1 LTFNKFDE
9 KSGILDTLSNY
20 FSTMYS
26 LVGRFCLLALQAGHI
41 WYFALSLLLLQSCK
55 KHEDDGQSPVI
66 RIETPVT
73 GDTFYFLNTI
83 SIRATIQDDRQIESV
98 KLEVTNSQN
107 VRFLETKEFFP
118 ADNTFN
124 LNYTITHND
133 LYLTSGTYYIKIS
146 AKDGSTES
154 IVFREIQLI
163 EAPRFLER
171 LFVVR
176 DIGGSTVIDT
186 LHNNSLMSCLNFP
199 QTFLFGGIDSRSQQ
213 LVISGNSPSSL
224 LSYSYP
230 DFETINASF
239 PPNNEL
245 ITSFYH
251 DKEHHCFL
259 WGTQQ
264 GNIWRTSVVG
274 TQLFTTVGVS
284 PVLNI
289 GAHSNY
295 IIASSQGSSNN
306 FIYVIRNDNGI
317 IESALPFSW
326 ELKGIIDLSADN
338 SRVLLVG
345 NENSA
350 AHFTWLNLTTAS
362 FNEVFNFYES
372 SPVQSV
378 CSGSENDFYAVH
390 ENGLAHYSNSMD
402 NYTINADLIPDK
414 LIYDDLENILFA
426 VNQNELKVLDEQ
438 GLSTL
443 QTIAAPG
450 ITDVWLKYN
459 K

>member
-1 LTFNKFDE
+1 
-9 KSGILDTLSNY
+9 
-20 FSTMYS
+20 MYS
-26 LVGRFCLLALQAGHI
+26 LVERFSLSTPGTKQI
-41 WYFALSLLLLQSCK
+41 WYFAMSLLLFQSCRK
-55 KHEDDGQSPVI
+55 DDDLQSPVI

-118 ADNTFN
+118 ADNTFS
-124 LNYTITHND
+124 LNYTITQND

-146 AKDGSTES
+146 ATDGSTES

-176 DIGGSTVIDT
+176 DIGGSADIDT

-199 QTFLFGGIDSRSQQ
+199 QPFLFGGIDSRTQQ

-264 GNIWRTSVVG
+264 GNIWRTSVTG
-274 TQLFTTVGVS
+274 TQLFTTVGVL
-284 PVLNI
+284 PVINI

-295 IIASSQGSSNN
+295 IIASTQGSANN

-326 ELKGIIDLSADN
+326 ELKGIIELSADN

-350 AHFTWLNLTTAS
+350 AHFAWLNFNTVS
-362 FNEVFNFYES
+362 FNEVFNFYET
-372 SPVQSV
+372 SPVQSAY
-378 CSGSENDFYAVH
+378 SGSGNDFYAVH
-390 ENGLAHYSNSMD
+390 ENGLAHYTNAID
-402 NYTINADLIPDK
+402 NYTINADLIPNK
-414 LIYDDLENILFA
+414 LIFDDLGNTLYA
-426 VNQNELKVLDEQ
+426 VNENELRVLDQQ